1 MSVTVKE
8 TLSVTAIGTAKY
20 GQNGYSGR
28 DSIGAFAI
36 PSPNEGNAPLL
47 TVFSIGYMA
56 TQTFWSKVQ
65 LLALV
70 CRGKQIGAAHAQ
82 VVNFCLDGG
91 IVGVGGV

>member
-8 TLSVTAIGTAKY
+8 TLSVTASGTAKY

-28 DSIGAFAI
+28 DSIGAFAA

-47 TVFSIGYMA
+47 TVFSIAYMA

-65 LLALV
+65 PAAPV
-70 CRGKQIGAAHAQ
+70 GWGEQAGATYAQ
-82 VVNFCLDGG
+82 VVSFCLNGG
-91 IVGVGGV
+91 NIGVGGV